1 MDIHLMKCWSE
12 KFDKIKQVQ
21 SEERNINLTR
31 KSNSCDT
38 DRGNK
43 DLSYEFGISLKDLW
57 KVPQIMSHGTPQ
69 YYGVLGCRNHT
80 LLDSVW

>member
-43 DLSYEFGISLKDLW
+43 DLSYEFGISLEDLW
-57 KVPQIMSHGTPQ
+57 KEFHKLRRTEHHNVM
-69 YYGVLGCRNHT
+69 VC
-80 LLDSVW
+80 

>member
-1 MDIHLMKCWSE
+1 MDIHLMKCWSK

-38 DRGNK
+38 DRENK
-43 DLSYEFGISLKDLW
+43 DLSYEFGISLEDL
-57 KVPQIMSHGTPQ
+57 
-69 YYGVLGCRNHT
+69 
-80 LLDSVW
+80 